1 MVGVRV
7 THKTIPAR
15 QKPRRALPL
24 HALWTCSA
32 GLHVHNSRRALAGA
46 SSLATFLKSSRR
58 HLGQHTVHL
67 LGGDVWAYTVFVY
80 ACYKCARLEEHP
92 RKPPDPS
99 LFRRQ
104 RTTSRRK
111 RLAVSAFLR
120 RRRRSAGATSR
131 PSRAHLAH
139 QATPRR
145 PVQTHP
151 ALFRPRLIDPG
162 HQQSQQTALQR
173 SKTARN
179 GRTRQKALLREAAE
193 RHQRQRRS
201 VAGSVLA
208 RPAQGRF
215 EGPLTGP
222 ARLLQRARVRSA
234 RGRAGEQVGEL
245 PPAQGSRHPSAW
257 RAPRRPRRSRCAR
270 PRAGAGGDGARTRR
284 CAARRALAA
293 CRPR

>member
-1 MVGVRV
+1 MGFVLNIPHTLAVPLSFLFEYRPFAFKIMMVACGHIPILSTRVMCVR
-7 THKTIPAR
+7 
-15 QKPRRALPL
+15 
-24 HALWTCSA
+24 
-32 GLHVHNSRRALAGA
+32 
-46 SSLATFLKSSRR
+46 LK
-58 HLGQHTVHL
+58 
-67 LGGDVWAYTVFVY
+67 
-80 ACYKCARLEEHP
+80 EHP
-92 RKPPDPS
+92 RKTADPS
-99 LFRRQ
+99 LFCRQ
-104 RTTSRRK
+104 RTASRRK

-120 RRRRSAGATSR
+120 RRRRRWSAGATSR

-145 PVQTHP
+145 HVQTHP

-162 HQQSQQTALQR
+162 HQKPQQTALQR

-222 ARLLQRARVRSA
+222 ARLLQRTRVRSA

-245 PPAQGSRHPSAW
+245 PPAWGSRRRSAW
-257 RAPRRPRRSRCAR
+257 RASRRPRRSRCAR

-284 CAARRALAA
+284 CAARRAPAA
-293 CRPR
+293 RRPR

>member
-1 MVGVRV
+1 MMVACGHIPILSTRVMCVR
-7 THKTIPAR
+7 
-15 QKPRRALPL
+15 
-24 HALWTCSA
+24 
-32 GLHVHNSRRALAGA
+32 
-46 SSLATFLKSSRR
+46 LK
-58 HLGQHTVHL
+58 
-67 LGGDVWAYTVFVY
+67 
-80 ACYKCARLEEHP
+80 EHP
-92 RKPPDPS
+92 WKTADPS
-99 LFRRQ
+99 LFCRQ
-104 RTTSRRK
+104 RTASKRK
-111 RLAVSAFLR
+111 RLAVSTFVRWRRR

-139 QATPRR
+139 QATPRQG
-145 PVQTHP
+145 VQTHP

-179 GRTRQKALLREAAE
+179 GWTRQKALLREAAE

-215 EGPLTGP
+215 EGPVTGP
-222 ARLLQRARVRSA
+222 ARLLQRTRVRSA

-245 PPAQGSRHPSAW
+245 PPARGSRRRSAW
-257 RAPRRPRRSRCAR
+257 RASRRPRRSRCAR

-284 CAARRALAA
+284 CAARRAPAA
-293 CRPR
+293 RRPR

>member
-1 MVGVRV
+1 MM
-7 THKTIPAR
+7 
-15 QKPRRALPL
+15 
-24 HALWTCSA
+24 
-32 GLHVHNSRRALAGA
+32 
-46 SSLATFLKSSRR
+46 R
-58 HLGQHTVHL
+58 HRTVHL
-67 LGGDVWAYTVFVY
+67 LGGDVWAHTDFAY
-80 ACYKCARLEEHP
+80 ACYKCARLKEHP
-92 RKPPDPS
+92 REPPDPS

-120 RRRRSAGATSR
+120 RRRRSAGAASR

-139 QATPRR
+139 QPTPRR

-222 ARLLQRARVRSA
+222 ARLLQRTRVRSA

-245 PPAQGSRHPSAW
+245 PPARGSRRRSAW
-257 RAPRRPRRSRCAR
+257 RASRRPRRSRCAR

-284 CAARRALAA
+284 CAARRAPAA
-293 CRPR
+293 RRPR